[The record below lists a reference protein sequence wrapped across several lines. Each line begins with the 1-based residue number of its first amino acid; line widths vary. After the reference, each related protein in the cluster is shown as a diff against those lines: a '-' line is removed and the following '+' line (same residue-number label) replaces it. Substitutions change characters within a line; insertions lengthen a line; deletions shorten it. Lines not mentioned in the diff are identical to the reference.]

1 MIKAGI
7 IGATGYAG
15 NEIVRLLLGHKD
27 VEIKWFGSRSYID
40 QQYADIYVN
49 LEIGMT
55 DDNGVTLEDALK
67 TLSTDILAG
76 NGPDV
81 LILDGMPVDSY
92 VEKGILTDISD
103 VVDEVKASDGLVD
116 SIVKDSTKDGKI
128 YQIPTYF
135 KYPILLG
142 NKEDINSV
150 SDLSSLVE
158 LTKKLSTQ
166 TDKMIFNNYFSA
178 RTLVYSLYNLYGN
191 DWLKHDN
198 TINEDALTDF
208 FIKVNEMYGYIKT
221 NQDAYNKFM
230 EDKYSQLEGFDNG
243 FSVDN
248 SEIDED
254 YGVGDE
260 EDSEVD
266 YEVYDLQ
273 YYLNPSVSADSF
285 LFDQSSSL
293 SMGGMSGIND
303 YINLITLLTFI

>member
-128 YQIPTYF
+128 YAIPTRF
-135 KYPILLG
+135 L
-142 NKEDINSV
+142 V
-150 SDLSSLVE
+150 SFITSDQQTVDAG
-158 LTKKLSTQ
+158 KSTQ
-166 TDKMIFNNYFSA
+166 
-178 RTLVYSLYNLYGN
+178 
-191 DWLKHDN
+191 
-198 TINEDALTDF
+198 AL
-208 FIKVNEMYGYIKT
+208 
-221 NQDAYNKFM
+221 
-230 EDKYSQLEGFDNG
+230 
-243 FSVDN
+243 
-248 SEIDED
+248 
-254 YGVGDE
+254 
-260 EDSEVD
+260 
-266 YEVYDLQ
+266 
-273 YYLNPSVSADSF
+273 ADR
-285 LFDQSSSL
+285 
-293 SMGGMSGIND
+293 IVPPAA
-303 YINLITLLTFI
+303 